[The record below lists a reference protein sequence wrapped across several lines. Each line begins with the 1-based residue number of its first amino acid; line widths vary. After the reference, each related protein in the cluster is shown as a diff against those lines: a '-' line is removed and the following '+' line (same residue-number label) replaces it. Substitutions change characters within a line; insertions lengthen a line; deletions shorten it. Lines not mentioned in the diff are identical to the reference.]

1 MNPPPPPPPP
11 PKILSSSSISSS
23 SFNTSHSQPVVN
35 LSENSTQSS
44 QYYQYYQ
51 QYYQSN
57 LPPSQ
62 LSQITQPLNSSNNNL
77 SNQSVLSGKPS
88 VFTPQSSSYFNPSI
102 NVSTSQQQIS
112 TPVYYNTEYLQQR
125 SFNPLYNASIY
136 QTNVK
141 TSYPSISSYQNKYNI
156 TNTQLIP
163 SAPPVIPLIPAKTP
177 QLTNNNTALREFVNR
192 AFINCET
199 DAHRE
204 FVANHLK
211 TLIVSLTNNGTINT
225 HRWDLESIPTFIKE
239 VKSVNDDIIITNNYS
254 NNDIYGNNA
263 NKVSP
268 KVEKKRKNRFK
279 VEDNETSHY
288 GPSTSS
294 YQLQVDNEQVGDNK
308 NKNKNKNSKKN
319 HIYEEDT
326 NNEIIDSLQYKNRS
340 SRFNSYNENKYKN
353 NIEINIEKVK
363 DNEFN
368 PEKLK
373 IIGTC
378 TKLEKHFLRLTSAP
392 DKCNVR
398 PEYILKQATIVLK
411 EKINSKIDFDYISIC
426 SQLKAI
432 RQDISVQHIVN
443 EFTVEIYE
451 LHARIALE
459 CSDLNEYNQCQ
470 TQLLQFYR
478 LGIKGCEM
486 EFTAYLILYYVYLQ
500 GNKKYQNG
508 SSDLIFIISRLKP
521 SALIDPAVS
530 HALKI
535 RKAIQMDNYHA
546 FFQLYKET
554 PNHGNY
560 ILNTM
565 LDTWRLQGNFFIY
578 IFY

>member
-1 MNPPPPPPPP
+1 MNADSWCGKDIGDIPPPPPPPP
-11 PKILSSSSISSS
+11 PNKRIS
-23 SFNTSHSQPVVN
+23 SQPVAN
-35 LSENSTQSS
+35 ALPENSTITS

-51 QYYQSN
+51 NYYQSN
-57 LPPSQ
+57 PVPSQ
-62 LSQITQPLNSSNNNL
+62 QPQITQSNPLPSHNDPY
-77 SNQSVLSGKPS
+77 NQSKLSAISS
-88 VFTPQSSSYFNPSI
+88 VFTPQSSSYITPSV
-102 NVSTSQQQIS
+102 NASKPKQQIIS
-112 TPVYYNTEYLQQR
+112 TP
-125 SFNPLYNASIY
+125 LYNFTDSTSLNPVSKTSNIY
-136 QTNVK
+136 QTNVS
-141 TSYPSISSYQNKYNI
+141 TSYPSTSSYQINQNKYNA
-156 TNTQLIP
+156 TNTETIP
-163 SAPPVIPLIPAKTP
+163 PPAKTQ
-177 QLTNNNTALREFVNR
+177 QLPNSTNSFKEFVNR

-199 DAHRE
+199 DSNRE
-204 FVANHLK
+204 FVTNHLRK
-211 TLIVSLTNNGTINT
+211 LIATFTKNGTMNT
-225 HRWDLESIPTFIKE
+225 HRWDLESIPTFKKE
-239 VKSVNDDIIITNNYS
+239 VKSVNDDSNSSNINS
-254 NNDIYGNNA
+254 NNGIYGSNTNY
-263 NKVSP
+263 NMISP
-268 KVEKKRKNRFK
+268 KTNKKRKNRFK
-279 VEDNETSHY
+279 VEDNETSRYGPASDETSHY

-294 YQLQVDNEQVGDNK
+294 YQSQGDNEQVSE

-319 HIYEEDT
+319 HIYDE
-326 NNEIIDSLQYKNRS
+326 IDSIDNVQLKNRS

-353 NIEINIEKVK
+353 NIEINIERVK
-363 DNEFN
+363 DIEFN

-392 DKCNVR
+392 DKSNVR
-398 PEYILKQATIVLK
+398 PEHILKQATIALK

-451 LHARIALE
+451 LHARVALE

-500 GNKKYQNG
+500 GNKKYQHG
-508 SSDLIFIISRLKP
+508 SSDLIYIISRLEP
-521 SALIDPAVS
+521 SAFIDPAIA

-554 PNHGNY
+554 PYHGNY

-565 LDTWRLQGNFFIY
+565 LDTWRLQGN
-578 IFY
+578 